1 MLYFPVPKRIYAMF
15 RRILPSDARVAI
27 PNTQRRVAFTL
38 SHLEVQMFNEIV
50 PRSRTFHTIAP
61 G

>member
-1 MLYFPVPKRIYAMF
+1 MF

-27 PNTQRRVAFTL
+27 PNTQWRVAFTL